1 MKQEDVWNDFYSK
14 NRTAWRGNTIVP
26 VNNTGRA
33 LDLGCGNGKTV
44 STLIDEGFQVTGIDF
59 SSVAIE
65 QCRENFK
72 DSEFFV
78 GSVCELPFDDDSFD
92 YITAVHV
99 LEHLN
104 DEELSKT
111 VSEIRRVLKAEGYVF
126 IRSFTPNDMRSQK
139 RSDSDT
145 FYRFYDI
152 ETLTTAFNGFE
163 IVKAEIVE
171 DRTRFGTIRSRV
183 EILLKL

>member
-1 MKQEDVWNDFYSK
+1 MRQEEIWNDFYSK
-14 NRTAWRGNTIVP
+14 NRTAWRGNTTVP
-26 VNNTGRA
+26 VVNTGKA

-44 STLIDEGFQVTGIDF
+44 STLVDEGFKVSGIDF
-59 SSVAIE
+59 SSVAID
-65 QCRENFK
+65 QCKTNFK
-72 DSEFFV
+72 DSDFYV

-104 DEELSKT
+104 DEELSKA
-111 VSEIRRVLKAEGYVF
+111 VEEIRRVLKPSGYVF

-152 ETLTTAFNGFE
+152 DTLTTAFKGFG
-163 IVKAEIVE
+163 IIKAELVE
-171 DRTRFGTIRSRV
+171 GRTRFGTTRSRV